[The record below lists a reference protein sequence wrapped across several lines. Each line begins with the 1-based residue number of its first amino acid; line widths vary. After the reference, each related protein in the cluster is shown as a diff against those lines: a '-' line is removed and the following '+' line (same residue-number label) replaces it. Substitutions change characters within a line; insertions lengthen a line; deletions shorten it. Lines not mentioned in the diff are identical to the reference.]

1 MALLSVVFQAWFSNY
16 ILLRLKTK
24 SERTMGGNRRDFRP
38 RRSMVD
44 QKWKLMFRMMDIV
57 LLFKILKLIDIDQI

>member
-1 MALLSVVFQAWFSNY
+1 MFSNY

-38 RRSMVD
+38 RRSMMD